1 MLNYFMLLILTHEML
16 MASDS
21 RVTHD
26 PRESA
31 RGATLATTT
40 AIKATE
46 ENPCERTAWYDIIC
60 LVCQIRMRIV
70 AEASREQHQNSN
82 INLNSFH

>member
-46 ENPCERTAWYDIIC
+46 ENPCERTAW
-60 LVCQIRMRIV
+60 
-70 AEASREQHQNSN
+70 
-82 INLNSFH
+82 